1 MVKKRKGLI
10 GDLHTIIEYFN
21 ESMGLDNDEIGNEL
35 IRELFMETGQ
45 MYLDKEY
52 FINKVQEEKYDIE
65 INNYRSDPFTRF
77 KDILTRSYYTFYEI
91 TKDNCLI
98 YCDNCKSYHE
108 GIMGLYINDRPDC
121 IDFSLEDI
129 TCINCNHVYDDGS
142 LNYLDFKLI
151 NERIKDVKIIKKDN
165 LLNIEFDIE
174 IFNKD
179 RSIANEKREIIID
192 IEKGISYRE
201 DGEVITDRINDLTV
215 NDDEYKRII
224 SLLEEYY
231 EKNNVKHIKFN
242 EYVSKKIFDEYMLK
256 KIEVDTDTNRND
268 MYDLV
273 LYNINP
279 LIDNKSMKIMTAYNE
294 DNKYFNNKET
304 LRSIRVFNLIYKE
317 ILEEELNISNK
328 YELLLISSLEYY
340 HTNESIVKYLDT
352 RKEYIQN
359 VKEKIKDI
367 NNRIKIYKNTSY
379 HILINFINSNLYKA
393 LLEKHDETTLI
404 NSIVKETKKDWT
416 SISDTCKMYDE
427 IIKIDKNYKLKH
439 KRLRLEK
446 IHDTVSKDLKSLRL
460 TGNRYIYKKE
470 VLDIY
475 NKEINDI
482 QFKIVESGDELLD
495 LSNEMDLCV
504 HSYDYYIEEESCIIV
519 SMKQGGKYVGC
530 LEIEKKNN
538 TLVQAKGHYNNKLN
552 ESLIDIVIQY
562 CKINKI
568 RISTSDIDNSS
579 DMFVEESMASFLYQ
593 HKGKILEK
601 IIKKGDK

>member
-1 MVKKRKGLI
+1 MIEKRKGLI
-10 GDLHTIIEYFN
+10 GDLNKVIEYFN
-21 ESMGLDNDEIGNEL
+21 DSIGLDNDEVGNEL
-35 IRELFMETGQ
+35 IRELFMETGS
-45 MYLDKEY
+45 MYLEKEY
-52 FINKVQEEKYDIE
+52 FIDRVQEEKDDIE

-91 TKDNCLI
+91 TKDKCII
-98 YCDNCKSYHE
+98 YCDDCKSYHE

-121 IDFSLEDI
+121 IEFSLKDI
-129 TCINCNHVYDDGS
+129 TCINCNHVYNEYE
-142 LNYLDFKLI
+142 LNYLDFKVK
-151 NERIKDVKIIKKDN
+151 NERIKDVKITKKDN
-165 LLNIEFDIE
+165 LLNIEFNIE
-174 IFNKD
+174 IFSKD
-179 RSIANEKREIIID
+179 RNINNEKREIIID
-192 IEKGISYRE
+192 MEKGISYRE

-215 NDDEYKRII
+215 NDDEYKKII

-242 EYVSKKIFDEYMLK
+242 EHISKKIFDKHISK

-268 MYDLV
+268 MYNLV

-279 LIDNKSMKIMTAYNE
+279 LIDNESMKIMTAYNE

-328 YELLLISSLEYY
+328 YELLLISSLDYY

-359 VKEKIKDI
+359 VNDKIKDI

-379 HILINFINSNLYKA
+379 HTIINFINSNLYKA

-404 NSIVKETKKDWT
+404 NAIVKETGKEWT
-416 SISDTCKMYDE
+416 QISYTCHMYDE

-439 KRLRLEK
+439 KRLRIEK
-446 IHDTVSKDLKSLRL
+446 LHDILSKDLKSLIL
-460 TGNRYIYKKE
+460 TDNKYIYKKK

-475 NKEINDI
+475 NKEIDDI

-495 LSNEMDLCV
+495 LSNAMDSCV
-504 HSYDYYIEEESCIIV
+504 HSYDYYIEEESCIV
-519 SMKQGGKYVGC
+519 VFMKQEDKYVGC
-530 LEIEKKNN
+530 LEIERINN
-538 TLVQAKGHYNNKLN
+538 TLVQAKGHHNNKLS

-562 CKINKI
+562 CKMNKI
-568 RISTSDIDNSS
+568 RISTSDVNSSS

-593 HKGKILEK
+593 YKGKILEK

>member
-1 MVKKRKGLI
+1 MIKKRKGLI
-10 GDLHTIIEYFN
+10 GDLNTVIEYFN
-21 ESMGLDNDEIGNEL
+21 DSIGLDNDEIGNEL

-52 FINKVQEEKYDIE
+52 FINKVEEEKYDIE
-65 INNYRSDPFTRF
+65 INNYRSDPFIRF

-91 TKDNCLI
+91 TKDKCII

-121 IDFSLEDI
+121 IEFSLEDI

-142 LNYLDFKLI
+142 LNYLDFKLT

-174 IFNKD
+174 IFSKD
-179 RSIANEKREIIID
+179 RSINNEKREIIID
-192 IEKGISYRE
+192 MEKGISYRE

-215 NDDEYKRII
+215 NDDEYKKII

-231 EKNNVKHIKFN
+231 EKNNIKHIKFN
-242 EYVSKKIFDEYMLK
+242 EHISKKIFDKHILK

-279 LIDNKSMKIMTAYNE
+279 LIDNESMKIMTAYNE

-328 YELLLISSLEYY
+328 YELLLISSLDYY

-359 VKEKIKDI
+359 VNDKIKDI

-379 HILINFINSNLYKA
+379 HTIINFINSNLYKA

-404 NSIVKETKKDWT
+404 NSIVKETEKEWT
-416 SISDTCKMYDE
+416 QISYTCKMYDE

-439 KRLRLEK
+439 KRLRIEK
-446 IHDTVSKDLKSLRL
+446 LHDILSKDLKSLML
-460 TGNRYIYKKE
+460 TDNKYIYKKE

-495 LSNEMDLCV
+495 LSNAMDSCV
-504 HSYDYYIEEESCIIV
+504 HSYDYYIEEESCIV
-519 SMKQGGKYVGC
+519 VFMKQEDKYVGC
-530 LEIEKKNN
+530 LEIERINN
-538 TLVQAKGHYNNKLN
+538 TLVQAKGHHNNKLS

-562 CKINKI
+562 CKMNKI
-568 RISTSDIDNSS
+568 RISTSDVNSSS

-593 HKGKILEK
+593 YKGKILEN
-601 IIKKGDK
+601 IIRRGDK